1 MTKEDLLEIM
11 KKHPTLTATG
21 MDYDE
26 DPNELLEY
34 MDACNASCD
43 WLSLV
48 KRTKKPNPNVGSSY
62 RLKHIVERWHKKKYN
77 KPCYTPN
84 GAFIAAA
91 YHLGF
96 IIIPKPGTP
105 NVYLN
110 ISTNT
115 KIDGQYI

>member
-1 MTKEDLLEIM
+1 MTKDDLIEVM
-11 KKHPTLTATG
+11 KKHPNLTATG
-21 MDYDE
+21 MDCDE
-26 DPNELLEY
+26 DPNELIEY
-34 MDACNASCD
+34 LDACNAACE

-48 KRTKKPNPNVGSSY
+48 KRTKKPNPKIGGSY
-62 RLKHIVERWHKKKYN
+62 RLKHKVERWYIKKYN
-77 KPCYTPN
+77 KRCYTPN

-96 IIIPKPGTP
+96 MIIPKPGTP

-115 KIDGQYI
+115 KIDGDYI